1 MLLYWRSRK
10 EASHAWDPRFN
21 RAPMGCARR
30 GSARR
35 GPDTFRPI
43 IAFPCGVLDAGGLAD
58 SLADSGGLANTG
70 GVANYH
76 GLAHPDFL
84 ATIGDTKM
92 TILNSPRFK
101 RFILGR
107 KVDAA
112 ETTRTDDSQ
121 LPIPD
126 YDRIK
131 DKELIGELSKHSQ
144 TELAAIESYERSH
157 KDRPPVLNKLRYL
170 RGQEP
175 LQDYDALSVKEI
187 LAGLEGADTPMLQR
201 TRVYERKFQ
210 RRPDVLE
217 EVATS
222 IRERRPGSGHRG

>member
-1 MLLYWRSRK
+1 
-10 EASHAWDPRFN
+10 
-21 RAPMGCARR
+21 
-30 GSARR
+30 
-35 GPDTFRPI
+35 
-43 IAFPCGVLDAGGLAD
+43 
-58 SLADSGGLANTG
+58 
-70 GVANYH
+70 
-76 GLAHPDFL
+76 
-84 ATIGDTKM
+84 M
-92 TILNSPRFK
+92 TVLNSPRFK

-121 LPIPD
+121 DDSQLPIPD

-131 DKELIGELSKHSQ
+131 DKDLIGELSKHSQ

-157 KDRPPVLNKLRYL
+157 KKRPPVFNKLRYL

-187 LAGLEGADTPMLQR
+187 LAGLEGADTPTLQR

-210 RRPDVLE
+210 RRPGVLE
-217 EVATS
+217 AVATS

>member
-1 MLLYWRSRK
+1 MRSRK
-10 EASHAWDPRFN
+10 EASHAWDPHFN
-21 RAPMGCARR
+21 RAPTGCALK
-30 GSARR
+30 GSACR
-35 GPDTFRPI
+35 GPGASRPI
-43 IAFPCGVLDAGGLAD
+43 IAFPRGVLDPGG
-58 SLADSGGLANTG
+58 LADSGGLANTG
-70 GVANYH
+70 GVANSH
-76 GLAHPDFL
+76 GVAHPVRL

-92 TILNSPRFK
+92 TILNSPRLK

-107 KVDAA
+107 KDDAAA

-131 DKELIGELSKHSQ
+131 DKDLIGELSKHSQ

-157 KDRPPVLNKLRYL
+157 KDRPAVFNKLRYL
-170 RGQEP
+170 RGKEP
-175 LQDYDALSVKEI
+175 LQGYDALSVKEI
-187 LAGLEGADTPMLQR
+187 LAGLEGADTPTLQR

-210 RRPDVLE
+210 RRPGVLD
-217 EVATS
+217 EVATG

>member
-1 MLLYWRSRK
+1 MLHYWVSRK
-10 EASHAWDPRFN
+10 ELSHAWDPHFI
-21 RAPMGCARR
+21 RAPGSALR
-30 GSARR
+30 GSAHR
-35 GPDTFRPI
+35 GPGTFGPI
-43 IAFPCGVLDAGGLAD
+43 IAVPRGVLDPGG
-58 SLADSGGLANTG
+58 LADSGGLLDP
-70 GVANYH
+70 H

-112 ETTRTDDSQ
+112 ETTQTDDSHQTDDSQ

-131 DKELIGELSKHSQ
+131 DKDLVGELSKHSQ

-157 KDRPPVLNKLRYL
+157 KDRPAVSNKLRYL

-187 LAGLEGADTPMLQR
+187 LAGLEGADTPTLQR

-210 RRPDVLE
+210 RRPDVLD